1 MQVTYTQGAPPNMF
15 MKDADGNTIEEIG
28 IANWKVEHI
37 EEFRAPRP
45 APPRTKNTHPS
56 APPRQFGAAL
66 PATPATTS
74 CVLWQLPRSSP
85 RRPSRERGQTVGDVH
100 DARCQILPLEVA
112 LR

>member
-56 APPRQFGAAL
+56 APPRQIGAAL

-74 CVLWQLPRSSP
+74 FCP
-85 RRPSRERGQTVGDVH
+85 
-100 DARCQILPLEVA
+100 VA
-112 LR
+112 VAEKLAPAAIA

>member
-66 PATPATTS
+66 PATPATTTPATTS
-74 CVLWQLPRSSP
+74 FCP
-85 RRPSRERGQTVGDVH
+85 
-100 DARCQILPLEVA
+100 VA
-112 LR
+112 VAEKLAPAAIA